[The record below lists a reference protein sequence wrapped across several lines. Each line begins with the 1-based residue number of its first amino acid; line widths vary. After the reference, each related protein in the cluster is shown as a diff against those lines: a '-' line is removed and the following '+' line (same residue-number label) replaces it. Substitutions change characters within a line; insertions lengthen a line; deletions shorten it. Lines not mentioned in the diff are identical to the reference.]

1 MPVEVM
7 VALLRILA
15 AVSAIA
21 VLWPRLLRPSQWPER
36 LFPGSRAIATRS
48 NRKKD

>member
-7 VALLRILA
+7 VALLRIFA

-21 VLWPRLLRPSQWPER
+21 VLWPRLLRPSQWPQR
-36 LFPGSRAIATRS
+36 LLPDPRAIAARS

>member
-21 VLWPRLLRPSQWPER
+21 VLWPRLLRPSQWPQ
-36 LFPGSRAIATRS
+36 LFPDSRAIAARS